1 MTLDPKDQIPR
12 SLRPVFLAHFFLH
25 VRGSIGGHRRSALL
39 GPRCPCMLDAA
50 CVWWQHAIV
59 HHGRSVFP
67 GVAYLLTCICYFAWS
82 RGLRICIRLSTIYTS
97 YIVVHFFHLDVVDL
111 FSPVNI
117 EWQRAHPKAGPLA
130 QFFLEIHGLPGGR
143 QRSGR
148 LGSPCLVLPLGTC
161 YIQSIEGVA
170 LLSRSRRPR
179 DLYAVFCCF
188 SSSPDHSP
196 NECRQAAPACQP
208 IGMSVEAGHVARIS
222 VLPICPCQLE
232 CVPACESSSPGLH
245 FDVYAQAV

>member
-1 MTLDPKDQIPR
+1 MAARNCTPR
-12 SLRPVFLAHFFLH
+12 AFGLSWCRLSAHVHLLLRLESWFTYLHQALHHLHFLH
-25 VRGSIGGHRRSALL
+25 CR
-39 GPRCPCMLDAA
+39 
-50 CVWWQHAIV
+50 
-59 HHGRSVFP
+59 
-67 GVAYLLTCICYFAWS
+67 
-82 RGLRICIRLSTIYTS
+82 TS
-97 YIVVHFFHLDVVDL
+97 SHLDVVDL

-117 EWQRAHPKAGPLA
+117 EWHRAHPKAGLLA
-130 QFFLEIHGLPGGR
+130 QFFLEIHGLLGGR

-232 CVPACESSSPGLH
+232 CVPACESSSQGLH